1 MMVAMVSDPTD
12 LVVICCFQLWIPTH
26 QYIRFYC
33 PCVCNGSGMFGA
45 GLEW

>member
-33 PCVCNGSGMFGA
+33 PCVCVTEVGCSGQD
-45 GLEW
+45 